1 MIEGTTKTDQGI
13 DWSRFFKKYVMELIL
28 GFIVLVLILTAPGFF
43 TLRNIL
49 NIFRNMAITGVIS
62 LGMTMVIIGG
72 EIDLSVGSSI
82 ALSAVVVATVTG
94 WLARMGIMP
103 MESAVFVGMAVALI
117 IGFTIGFSI
126 GFIRTRFNIPTF
138 IISLAMLNVTYGMA
152 AIISRGFPVTTLPM
166 WYAWIG
172 AGRFFQLIPVP
183 ALWLILVFIVVHVIM
198 TMTKL
203 GREVYA
209 VGGNEEAARLSGINV
224 RRVKITIMVC
234 VQVLAAFAGIILS
247 AQVMSGSS
255 TFGRGYELEVIAA
268 VIIGGVSLF
277 GGIGKVWGTLIGIIF
292 LGVINNGMTL
302 FGVGDFEKYVV
313 RGLLILFAVML
324 NTVQL
329 QSLGKVSK
337 TTKAPAAGATAQG
350 D

>member
-1 MIEGTTKTDQGI
+1 MKENTHREKI
-13 DWSRFFKKYVMELIL
+13 DWSRFLKKYVMEMIL
-28 GFIVLVLILTAPGFF
+28 VFIVLVLIVTAPGFF

-49 NIFRNMAITGVIS
+49 NIFRNVAITGVIS

-82 ALSAVVVATVTG
+82 ALSAVVTATVTG
-94 WLARMGIMP
+94 RLASAGIMP
-103 MESAVFVGMAVALI
+103 MESAVFIGMLVALVVGFL
-117 IGFTIGFSI
+117 IGLSN

-138 IISLAMLNVTYGMA
+138 IISLAMLNVTYGLS

-166 WYAWIG
+166 WYSWIG
-172 AGRFFQLIPVP
+172 AGRFFNLIPVP
-183 ALWLILVFIVVHVIM
+183 ALWLILVFIIVHIVM

-203 GREVYA
+203 GREIYA

-224 RRVKITIMVC
+224 KRVKITIMIC

-247 AQVMSGSS
+247 SQVMSGSS
-255 TFGRGYELEVIAA
+255 TFGRGYELDVIAA

-277 GGIGKVWGTLIGIIF
+277 GGIGKVWGTLIGIVF

-329 QSLGKVSK
+329 RSLGKVGK
-337 TTKAPAAGATAQG
+337 REKAPVAGG
-350 D
+350 